1 MNNLARK
8 AILGFAQLVI
18 GLGLFLLA
26 PAWTLDFWQAWA
38 PITLFNADSAS
49 AECSAIIIGPQPNEC
64 RFCCWTLR
72 DVTDRAR
79 EISESVPLCEPG
91 QL

>member
-49 AECSAIIIGPQPNEC
+49 AECSAIIIGPQPNEY

-72 DVTDRAR
+72 GRSLSAAAW
-79 EISESVPLCEPG
+79 E
-91 QL
+91 